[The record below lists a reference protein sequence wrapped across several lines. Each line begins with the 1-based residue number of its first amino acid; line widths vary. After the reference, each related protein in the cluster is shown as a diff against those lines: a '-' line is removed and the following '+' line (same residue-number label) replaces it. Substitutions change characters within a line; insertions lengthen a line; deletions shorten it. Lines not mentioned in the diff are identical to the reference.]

1 MNLENIKKTM
11 GFSLVGEYLRGANKK
26 AFPKSIASKEIGLA
40 VLGESYT
47 FEKSLVDT
55 NRFTSPS
62 ISCGT
67 LSSLIDTVKDQL
79 DDVYARAEG
88 VFPFDNDKRDKF
100 VTDFAKKLLVNSLPI
115 AYGEG
120 ADDDELKQD
129 ISILLRQSKEEFE
142 KRVKENEEQKE
153 AEKQETLQ
161 DNPMGDEGQEPVE
174 APEGEGEFTEDS
186 GEMMDGDSASEI
198 PSDLGPEGEEGEEDD
213 GWESEDDENEESEEG
228 ESSAA
233 DEFFDGQEDDSNE
246 EESEEDDE
254 EDKEGNGESFG
265 LTKRQNRLLRK
276 YNAQKG
282 YAEEQR
288 FYISGVFSSIPY
300 GTLKGMCEKL
310 LQKEAENFK
319 AIGENFDFKDIKV
332 NSRLH
337 TAHSNY
343 LEGVASVMI
352 LQNRLNI
359 PIK

>member
-26 AFPKSIASKEIGLA
+26 AFPKDIASKEIGLA

-67 LSSLIDTVKDQL
+67 LSSLIDTVKTQL

-100 VTDFAKKLLVNSLPI
+100 VTDFARKLLVNSLPI

-161 DNPMGDEGQEPVE
+161 DNPMGEEGEEPAE
-174 APEGEGEFTEDS
+174 APEEEGEL
-186 GEMMDGDSASEI
+186 MDGDSASEI
-198 PSDLGPEGEEGEEDD
+198 PSDLGPEEDEGEEDD
-213 GWESEDDENEESEEG
+213 GWENEEDENEESEEG
-228 ESSAA
+228 DSSAN
-233 DEFFDGQEDDSNE
+233 EFFDGQEDDSEDE
-246 EESEEDDE
+246 ENEEDDE
-254 EDKEGNGESFG
+254 EEQEGNEESFG
-265 LTKRQNRLLRK
+265 LTKKQNRLLRK

-310 LQKEAENFK
+310 LEKEAENFK
-319 AIGENFDFKDIKV
+319 AIGENFNFKDIKV

-337 TAHSNY
+337 MAHSNY
-343 LEGVASVMI
+343 LEGVASVMV

>member
-47 FEKSLVDT
+47 FENSLVDIK
-55 NRFTSPS
+55 RFTSPS

-67 LSSLIDTVKDQL
+67 LSSLIDTVKTQL

-100 VTDFAKKLLVNSLPI
+100 VTDFARKLLVNSLPI

-161 DNPMGDEGQEPVE
+161 DNPMGEEGEQPIEN
-174 APEGEGEFTEDS
+174 PEGEGEFTEDS

-228 ESSAA
+228 ESSSA
-233 DEFFDGQEDDSNE
+233 DEFFDGQEDDSKEDEN
-246 EESEEDDE
+246 EEDDE
-254 EDKEGNGESFG
+254 EEQEGNGESFG
-265 LTKRQNRLLRK
+265 LTKKQNKLLRK

-310 LQKEAENFK
+310 LEKEAENFK
-319 AIGENFDFKDIKV
+319 AIGENFNFKDIKV

-337 TAHSNY
+337 MAHSNY
-343 LEGVASVMI
+343 LEGVASVMV

>member
-47 FEKSLVDT
+47 FENSLVDT

-161 DNPMGDEGQEPVE
+161 DNPMGDEG
-174 APEGEGEFTEDS
+174 EGEFTEDS
-186 GEMMDGDSASEI
+186 GEMMDGDSVSEI

-213 GWESEDDENEESEEG
+213 GWESEDDENQESEEG

-246 EESEEDDE
+246 EENEEDDE

-310 LQKEAENFK
+310 LEKEAENFK
-319 AIGENFDFKDIKV
+319 AIGENFNFKDIKV
-332 NSRLH
+332 NSKLH
-337 TAHSNY
+337 MAHSNY

>member
-26 AFPKSIASKEIGLA
+26 AFPKDIASKEIGLA

-47 FEKSLVDT
+47 FENSLVDT
-55 NRFTSPS
+55 KRFTSPS

-67 LSSLIDTVKDQL
+67 LSSLIDTVKTQL

-100 VTDFAKKLLVNSLPI
+100 VTDFARKLLINSLPI

-161 DNPMGDEGQEPVE
+161 DNPMGDEGEEPAE

-198 PSDLGPEGEEGEEDD
+198 PSDLGPEGEEDD
-213 GWESEDDENEESEEG
+213 GWESEDDENQESEEG
-228 ESSAA
+228 ESSAN
-233 DEFFDGQEDDSNE
+233 EFFDGQEDDSK
-246 EESEEDDE
+246 EDEDE
-254 EDKEGNGESFG
+254 EDEEEQEGNGESFG
-265 LTKRQNRLLRK
+265 LTKKQNRLLRK

-310 LQKEAENFK
+310 LEKEAENFK
-319 AIGENFDFKDIKV
+319 AIGENFNFKDIKV

-337 TAHSNY
+337 MAHSNY
-343 LEGVASVMI
+343 LEGVASVMV